1 MLFGIV
7 IAMIIRFKILFVK
20 KYIKK
25 IIIFFYFLKIIL
37 KIKIIN
43 VGMAIDFLKVSSL
56 FH

>member
-25 IIIFFYFLKIIL
+25 KIIFFYFLKIIL